1 VFSSDFADADLM
13 MVSIGVGSFNQGQIG
28 YFDDVEIVHDTYQA
42 AYDSSLRS
50 ARRSTRTSART
61 AAG

>member
-1 VFSSDFADADLM
+1 M